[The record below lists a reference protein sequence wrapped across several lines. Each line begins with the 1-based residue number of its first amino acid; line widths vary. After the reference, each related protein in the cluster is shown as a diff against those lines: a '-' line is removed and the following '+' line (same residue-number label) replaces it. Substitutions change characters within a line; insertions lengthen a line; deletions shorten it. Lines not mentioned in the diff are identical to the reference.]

1 MKLPVCSEQRMIDC
15 RIIKELS
22 GADFDRLRKL
32 YIETAWISPDD
43 PAVFLHRAVAGSTAA
58 VGAFDDSGTLIGFG
72 RALSDG
78 CSDAYIQ
85 DVVVSPEFRGQG
97 LGRQIIR
104 LLESELRR
112 MGVDWIG
119 LVGEPGTEQFY
130 SKLGL
135 KPKSG
140 YTLWLFSDGE

>member
-1 MKLPVCSEQRMIDC
+1 MIDC
-15 RIIKELS
+15 RIIRELS

-32 YIETAWISPDD
+32 YIETAWIAPDD
-43 PAVFLHRAVAGSTAA
+43 PAVFLHRAVSGSAVA
-58 VGAFDDSGTLIGFG
+58 VGAFDESGNLIGFG

-97 LGRQIIR
+97 IGREIIR
-104 LLESELRR
+104 LLESELRQ

-119 LVGEPGTEQFY
+119 LVGEPGTESFY

-135 KPKSG
+135 QARAG
-140 YTLWLFSDGE
+140 YTLWLFPGEE

>member
-1 MKLPVCSEQRMIDC
+1 MIDC

-43 PAVFLHRAVAGSTAA
+43 PAVFLYRAVSGSAVAA
-58 VGAFDDSGTLIGFG
+58 GAFDDSGTLIGFG

-104 LLESELRR
+104 LIEGELRK

-119 LVGEPGTEQFY
+119 LVGEPGTEKFY
-130 SKLGL
+130 SKLKL
-135 KPKSG
+135 KPQDG
-140 YTLWLFSDGE
+140 YTLWLFPDEG

>member
-1 MKLPVCSEQRMIDC
+1 MKPPVCSELRMIDC
-15 RIIKELS
+15 RIIKGLS
-22 GADFDRLRKL
+22 GAEFDRLRKL
-32 YIETAWISPDD
+32 YIEAAWISPDD
-43 PAVFLHRAVAGSTAA
+43 PAVFLHRAVAGSAVAA
-58 VGAFDDSGTLIGFG
+58 GVFDDSGTLIGFG

-104 LLESELRR
+104 LLESELRKV
-112 MGVDWIG
+112 GVDWIG

-135 KPKSG
+135 KSKAG
-140 YTLWLFSDGE
+140 YTLWLFPDRE

>member
-1 MKLPVCSEQRMIDC
+1 MIDC

-43 PAVFLHRAVAGSTAA
+43 PAVFLYRAVSGSAVAA
-58 VGAFDDSGTLIGFG
+58 GAFDDSGTLIGFG

-97 LGRQIIR
+97 IAGKILAALVAKAREEDCCKVF
-104 LLESELRR
+104 LNASD
-112 MGVDWIG
+112 MGKP
-119 LVGEPGTEQFY
+119 LY
-130 SKLGL
+130 L
-135 KPKSG
+135 KFGFKEVANEMVFDLDQTTHG
-140 YTLWLFSDGE
+140 MK

>member
-1 MKLPVCSEQRMIDC
+1 MIDC

-43 PAVFLHRAVAGSTAA
+43 PAVFLYRAVSGSAVAA
-58 VGAFDDSGTLIGFG
+58 GAFDDSGTLIGFG

-85 DVVVSPEFRGQG
+85 DVVVDSAFRGQG
-97 LGRQIIR
+97 IGSELIKVLTDA
-104 LLESELRR
+104 LLEK
-112 MGVDWIG
+112 GVDWIG
-119 LVGEPGTEQFY
+119 LVGEPGTEDFY
-130 SKLGL
+130 RKQNWVAR
-135 KPKSG
+135 PG
-140 YTLWLFSDGE
+140 YTLWQMKKR